1 MHPPPLCL
9 RLIAPPGLLAASL
22 SNLDYVENQV
32 KGPLL
37 SRVCRYLR
45 VAVLGRKQQPQQHPQ
60 HLQRQGAPEGKMAA
74 TQLHLPSLF
83 DGKGAGGAAV
93 HSGSPVKGLVDG
105 DGQQGPAGGASSAA
119 TGDKPGMEGC
129 AGSAATEGKTGPSD
143 ALVAST
149 VRSLRHSR
157 VRYCIQINSRTG
169 EEEWGGA
176 VRGREGRARGS
187 GGQMGGRERRV
198 RGSARS
204 APGLGVHIREGDMVT
219 CD

>member
-1 MHPPPLCL
+1 MRTPLPLCL

-74 TQLHLPSLF
+74 PQLHPPALF
-83 DGKGAGGAAV
+83 DGKGTGGAAV

-105 DGQQGPAGGASSAA
+105 DGQQGPQGG
-119 TGDKPGMEGC
+119 
-129 AGSAATEGKTGPSD
+129 AGSAATEGKAGS
-143 ALVAST
+143 VAST

-157 VRYCIQINSRTG
+157 VRYCIQIISRTG
-169 EEEWGGA
+169 EGEGVMGDGRYGCGGHGGLRLGTPPSPHLPP
-176 VRGREGRARGS
+176 VPPPPLPRAPLQASSWRVLA
-187 GGQMGGRERRV
+187 RCCRRV
-198 RGSARS
+198 
-204 APGLGVHIREGDMVT
+204 E
-219 CD
+219 